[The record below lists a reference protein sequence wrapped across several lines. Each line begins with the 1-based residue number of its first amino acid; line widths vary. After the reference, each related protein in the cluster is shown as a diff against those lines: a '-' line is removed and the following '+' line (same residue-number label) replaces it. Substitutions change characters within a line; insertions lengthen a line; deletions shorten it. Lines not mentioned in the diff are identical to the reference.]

1 LQFSSG
7 ERADKQSMS
16 GLHTVPDDPDL
27 VESQARRTFHSRLV
41 LGIGA
46 VSFVVLGF
54 IAWPVSQWLSKDER
68 ASVDREL
75 SDAVARAALRVDRYL
90 GEHERLISVL
100 ASSPSVVDA
109 ARIATERSRREGLP
123 GRPVAEVEARFDE
136 RRSLDVDSRLRSYL
150 RQLRSAADIAEIIL
164 TDAHGF
170 NAVTTGRTSDFVQ
183 FDEEWWQRSM
193 RDRVVT
199 SEASFDSSARIV
211 SISMTGV
218 VRENAE
224 APPLGVLKV
233 VFGLGGIDQEFTRL
247 ANESGLRIELLDT
260 HGLVVA
266 ASSGAARM
274 RPIEGV
280 KGLDDPQAR
289 GLLTLR
295 SADDRERAAVRSAND
310 GKWRVVGH
318 ISESIAYA
326 RLNRIQLAT
335 LGITAVLF
343 LFILA
348 SMLFLN
354 AFVARRVSKP
364 ASALA
369 TAAEEVAA
377 GDLSVSVYASEETDE
392 VGRLSRA
399 VETMVA
405 ELRRL
410 VSAIRAAAQETAA
423 MAAQIT
429 AGSEQM
435 SASASQ
441 MAQTSNDLSHQS
453 TQMAQTIQRIAA
465 DAGSLVEISTRLA
478 SAARAG
484 VERNVQLRD
493 LASANRQRLDEG
505 SAALSTLVA
514 DVQAGAAASEALV
527 RASQEIRAFVTLV
540 RRLAKQSKLLAL
552 NASMEAARAG
562 EEGEGFAVVA
572 SEIRKL
578 AATSTEAA
586 ERTEAIVADVL
597 MRVDQSRV
605 TSERTMQTATAVQAA
620 TQHAVASFQEIERAV
635 AEAEASAGMIEQSA
649 AESNAL
655 VGEMTTRLDAIAR
668 GTDAFAA
675 AMEQVAASSQEQS
688 ASTQQIAAAASM
700 LTTASQQLSR
710 LVSTFRTD
718 RAASSLAEILAPPP
732 IAAGVT
738 VDEAESAAVQERQR

>member
-1 LQFSSG
+1 
-7 ERADKQSMS
+7 MS
-16 GLHTVPDDPDL
+16 VLHSVSDDSDL
-27 VESQARRTFHSRLV
+27 VEAQAKRTFHSRLV
-41 LGIGA
+41 LGVGA
-46 VSFVVLGF
+46 VSLVVLAIIG
-54 IAWPVSQWLSKDER
+54 WPVSQWLSQGER
-68 ASVDREL
+68 ASVDTKL
-75 SDAVARAALRVDRYL
+75 TDVTARAALRVDRYL
-90 GEHERLISVL
+90 GEHERLVSVL

-123 GRPVAEVEARFDE
+123 DRPVAEVEARYDE
-136 RRSLDVDSRLRSYL
+136 RRTLDIDARLRAYL

-183 FDEEWWQRSM
+183 SDEEWWQRAV
-193 RDRVVT
+193 RDGAVT
-199 SEASFDSSARIV
+199 ADASFDSSARIV

-218 VRENAE
+218 VRENPE
-224 APPLGVLKV
+224 APPLGVLKI
-233 VFGLGGIDQEFTRL
+233 VFGLRGIDQEFMRL
-247 ANESGLRIELLDT
+247 ANESSLRIELLDT

-274 RPIEGV
+274 RPLEGV
-280 KGLDDPQAR
+280 QGLDDPQAR

-295 SADDRERAAVRSAND
+295 SAEDRERAAVHSANE
-310 GKWRVVGH
+310 GNWRVVGH
-318 ISESIAYA
+318 MSQSLAYA
-326 RLNRIQLAT
+326 RLNRIQLVT
-335 LGITAVLF
+335 LGLTVLLF
-343 LFILA
+343 LVIVAL
-348 SMLFLN
+348 MLFLN
-354 AFVARRVSKP
+354 AFVARRVSQP

-369 TAAEEVAA
+369 TAAEEVAS
-377 GDLSVSVYASEETDE
+377 GDLSVSVYASAETDE

-429 AGSEQM
+429 AGTEQM

-465 DAGSLVEISTRLA
+465 DAARLVEISARLA
-478 SAARAG
+478 SGARTG
-484 VERNVQLRD
+484 VERNVHLRE
-493 LASANRQRLDEG
+493 LASANRQKLDEG

-514 DVQAGAAASEALV
+514 DVQAAAVASEALV

-552 NASMEAARAG
+552 NAAMEAARAG
-562 EEGEGFAVVA
+562 EHGEGFAVVA

-597 MRVDQSRV
+597 MRVDESRV
-605 TSERTMQTATAVQAA
+605 TSERTMQTATTVQAA
-620 TQHAVASFQEIERAV
+620 TQHALASFQEIERAV
-635 AEAEASAGMIEQSA
+635 VDAEEWAGFIQQSA
-649 AESNAL
+649 TESSSL

-675 AMEQVAASSQEQS
+675 AMEQVAASSEQQS
-688 ASTQQIAAAASM
+688 ASTEEIAAAASM

-710 LVSTFRTD
+710 LVSMFRTD
-718 RAASSLAEILAPPP
+718 RATVALAEILDPEP
-732 IAAGVT
+732 AA
-738 VDEAESAAVQERQR
+738 EEPESAVV

>member
-1 LQFSSG
+1 MNRS
-7 ERADKQSMS
+7 
-16 GLHTVPDDPDL
+16 HTVPDDPDL
-27 VESQARRTFHSRLV
+27 VETQAKRAFHSRLV
-41 LGIGA
+41 MGIGA
-46 VSFVVLGF
+46 VSLVVLTAIG
-54 IAWPVSQWLSKDER
+54 WPVSQSLTKDER
-68 ASVDREL
+68 LSVDREFT
-75 SDAVARAALRVDRYL
+75 DVTARAALRVDRYL

-100 ASSPSVVDA
+100 ASSPSIVDA
-109 ARIATERSRREGLP
+109 ARLATERARREGLP
-123 GRPVAEVEARFDE
+123 GRPLAEVEARYEE
-136 RRSLDVDSRLRSYL
+136 RRSLDVDARVRAYL

-170 NAVTTGRTSDFVQ
+170 NAVTTGRTSDFAQ
-183 FDEEWWQRSM
+183 SDEEWWQHAI
-193 RDRVVT
+193 RDGGVT
-199 SEASFDSSARIV
+199 AEASFDSSARIV

-218 VRENAE
+218 IREAAD
-224 APPLGVLKV
+224 APPLGALKV
-233 VFGLGGIDQEFTRL
+233 VFGLRGIDQEFMRL

-260 HGLVVA
+260 HGLVIS

-274 RPIEGV
+274 RPLEGV
-280 KGLDDPQAR
+280 QGLDDPQAR

-295 SADDRERAAVRSAND
+295 SAEDRERAAVHSAN
-310 GKWRVVGH
+310 GGRWRVVGH
-318 ISESIAYA
+318 KSESLAYA
-326 RLNRIQLAT
+326 RLARIQLAT
-335 LGITAVLF
+335 MGVAAVLF
-343 LFILA
+343 AVILA
-348 SMLFLN
+348 LMLFLN
-354 AFVARRVSKP
+354 AFVARRVSEP

-369 TAAEEVAA
+369 TAAEEVAS
-377 GDLSVSVYASEETDE
+377 GDLSVAVYASAETDE

-429 AGSEQM
+429 AGTEQM
-435 SASASQ
+435 SASASE

-465 DAGSLVEISTRLA
+465 DAARLAEISARLA
-478 SAARAG
+478 SGARTG
-484 VERNVQLRD
+484 VERNVHLRE
-493 LASANRQRLDEG
+493 LASANRQRLDDG

-527 RASQEIRAFVTLV
+527 RASQEIRAFVALV
-540 RRLAKQSKLLAL
+540 RRIAKQSKLLAL

-562 EEGEGFAVVA
+562 EHGEGFAVVA

-578 AATSTEAA
+578 AATSTDAA

-597 MRVDQSRV
+597 MRVDESRV
-605 TSERTMQTATAVQAA
+605 TSERTMQTAVTVQAA
-620 TQHAVASFQEIERAV
+620 TQHAGASFQEIERAV
-635 AEAEASAGMIEQSA
+635 VDAEAWAGLIEQSV

-675 AMEQVAASSQEQS
+675 AMEQVAASSEEQS
-688 ASTQQIAAAASM
+688 ASTQEIAAAASM

-718 RAASSLAEILAPPP
+718 RAATSLSEILAPSD
-732 IAAGVT
+732 VEKESLE
-738 VDEAESAAVQERQR
+738 EAESAAV